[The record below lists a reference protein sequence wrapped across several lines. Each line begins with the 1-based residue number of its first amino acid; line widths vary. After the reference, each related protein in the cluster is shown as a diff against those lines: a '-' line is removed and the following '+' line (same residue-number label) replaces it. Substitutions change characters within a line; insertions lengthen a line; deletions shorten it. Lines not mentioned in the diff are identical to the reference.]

1 MGSTLARYSVG
12 TAAEVRAFHLM
23 PGMPPPEGELHSHD
37 YRIAVVVERDG
48 LDDRGMVCDLD
59 VLDAALR
66 GLVDEV
72 RDQDLDRIR
81 PADAEAVTVEIFARW
96 AFEQLRRA
104 AAGAEH
110 LAVRV
115 YESEVAF
122 GGYAGPVNSS

>member
-1 MGSTLARYSVG
+1 MGSVVARYSVG

-66 GLVDEV
+66 GVVDEV
-72 RDQDLDRIR
+72 RDADLDRIR
-81 PADAEAVTVEIFARW
+81 PADAEAVTVEVFARW

-104 AAGAEH
+104 VAGADH

-122 GGYAGPVNSS
+122 GGYAGPPDAS